1 MPHRARCP
9 ASPSIGLSGVCH
21 HQSQDGSQPSLSA
34 KSTTSGVSR
43 RPKTSKAKDAG
54 KKQSHRKYMATPI
67 KKPLMEGRSSQGS
80 KRTPAEEL
88 TKRATNGTLG
98 RSLVGYRDAGV
109 LVGQVLRL
117 IGSRINRPIRI
128 RGLTTPPPLQCRRLP
143 RYNIDSD
150 RHRRQTANN
159 HLQTLRPSLA

>member
-34 KSTTSGVSR
+34 KRTTSGVSR

-54 KKQSHRKYMATPI
+54 KKQSHLKYMATPI
-67 KKPLMEGRSSQGS
+67 KKPLTEGRSSQGK

-88 TKRATNGTLG
+88 IKGA
-98 RSLVGYRDAGV
+98 SLSIHSVIGPTAV
-109 LVGQVLRL
+109 LSRLLVVQVLRL
-117 IGSRINRPIRI
+117 ISIRI
-128 RGLTTPPPLQCRRLP
+128 GRIRDIRIGLR
-143 RYNIDSD
+143 
-150 RHRRQTANN
+150 
-159 HLQTLRPSLA
+159 